1 MAGYPIQLEIENMPC
16 LVVGGGSVALRK
28 VKSLVKAG
36 ARVTVIS
43 PALTDGLAELAET
56 GSIRHIARGYE
67 ACDADGYD
75 LVICATDDVGINRQ
89 VAREAQAFGVLVNVI
104 DAPEEGNFTVPS
116 SLDCGPLLLTISTG
130 GISPA
135 FSRMLRQELAET
147 YGAVHGAFLTK
158 LGVWRDEVK
167 DILPIPQERG
177 SFWRSVLTRDVM
189 KLLREGN
196 LEKAEES
203 IQDAISSIRTQS

>member
-16 LVVGGGSVALRK
+16 VVIGGGSVALRK
-28 VKSLVKAG
+28 AKSLVGAG

-43 PALTDGLAELAET
+43 PVLVDGLTELAEA
-56 GSIRHIARGYE
+56 GSICHIERGYE
-67 ACDADGYD
+67 AGDTDGYR
-75 LVICATDDVGINRQ
+75 LVICATDDGDINRQ
-89 VAREAQAFGVLVNVI
+89 AAREARAHGALVNVI

-116 SLDCGPLLLTISTG
+116 SVNDSPLLLTISTG

-135 FSRMLRQELAET
+135 FSRMMRQELTEM
-147 YGAVHGAFLTK
+147 YGAVHGAFLAR

-167 DILPIPQERG
+167 DILPTPAARE
-177 SFWRSVLTRDVM
+177 SFWRAVLTRDVM
-189 KLLREGN
+189 RLLREGK
-196 LEKAEES
+196 LDKAEES

>member
-16 LVVGGGSVALRK
+16 AVIGGGSVALRK
-28 VKSLVKAG
+28 VKSLVRAG
-36 ARVTVIS
+36 AYVTVIS
-43 PALTDGLAELAET
+43 PVLCEGLTELAET
-56 GSIRHIARGYE
+56 GSIRHIAREYE
-67 ACDADGYD
+67 SCDVDGYTI
-75 LVICATDDVGINRQ
+75 VICATDNAKVNRQ
-89 VAREAQAFGVLVNVI
+89 AAREARAFGVFVNVI

-116 SLDCGPLLLTISTG
+116 SVDCGPLLLTISTG

-135 FSRMLRQELAET
+135 FSRMMRQELTET

-167 DILPIPQERG
+167 DILPTSSERE

-189 KLLREGN
+189 KLLREGK
-196 LEKAEES
+196 LDKAEES

>member
-28 VKSLVKAG
+28 AKSLVKAG

-43 PALTDGLAELAET
+43 PTLADGLAELAEN
-56 GSIRHIARGYE
+56 GRIRHIARAYE
-67 ACDADGYD
+67 ACDSDGYT
-75 LVICATDDVGINRQ
+75 LVICATDNAAINRQ
-89 VAREAQAFGVLVNVI
+89 TAREARTFGALVNVI

-116 SLDCGPLLLTISTG
+116 SVDSGPLLLTISTG

-135 FSRMLRQELAET
+135 FSRMMRQELAET

-167 DILPIPQERG
+167 DILPTSKERE

>member
-28 VKSLVKAG
+28 VKSLVRCG
-36 ARVTVIS
+36 ACVTVIS
-43 PALTDGLAELAET
+43 PALCDGLAELVEH

-67 ACDADGYD
+67 ACDVDGYD
-75 LVICATDDVGINRQ
+75 LVISATDDSRINRQ
-89 VAREAQAFGVLVNVI
+89 VAREARAFGVLVNVI

-116 SLDCGPLLLTISTG
+116 SVDAAPLLLTISTG

-135 FSRMLRQELAET
+135 FSRMMRQELEET
-147 YGAVHGAFLTK
+147 YGVVHGTFLAK

-167 DILPIPQERG
+167 DILPTPSAREA
-177 SFWRSVLTRDVM
+177 FWRSVLTRDVM

-196 LEKAEES
+196 LQKAEES

>member
-28 VKSLVKAG
+28 VKSLVRAG

-43 PALTDGLAELAET
+43 PALTGGLAELAET

-67 ACDADGYD
+67 ACDVDGYD

-89 VAREAQAFGVLVNVI
+89 VAREARAFGVLVNVI

-116 SLDCGPLLLTISTG
+116 SVDSGPLLLTISTG

-167 DILPIPQERG
+167 DILPTPQERG